1 MKLIKF
7 AEIIQK
13 ILVVSFCSLMVI
25 YIAILTIRVSEGY
38 QFIEIEFENILS
50 LLFGLSYIV
59 APIFV
64 VVFTIYFA
72 IFLRLFE
79 IVQKQEQEETT
90 DSTEATPGNI
100 MTLEDEKNN

>member
-1 MKLIKF
+1 MKFIKF

-25 YIAILTIRVSEGY
+25 YIAIFTIRISEGY
-38 QFIEIEFENILS
+38 QFIEIEFESILS

-79 IVQKQEQEETT
+79 IVQKQEQEETIKDT
-90 DSTEATPGNI
+90 DNSDTTPGNN
-100 MTLEDEKNN
+100 LKS